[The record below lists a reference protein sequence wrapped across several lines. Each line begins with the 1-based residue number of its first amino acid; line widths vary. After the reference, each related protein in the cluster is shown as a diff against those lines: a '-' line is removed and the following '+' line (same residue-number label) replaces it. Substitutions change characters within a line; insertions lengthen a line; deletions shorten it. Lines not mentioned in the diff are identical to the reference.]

1 MKLYVLLFCSIL
13 ITYTSCNAQSVNPSN
28 KSISTTTLD
37 DTVSTLSNSILIV
50 FQAANGDYW
59 FGSDTDGAYRHDG
72 KSIIHYATKDG
83 LSGDRIRSIQEDK
96 QGNIYLATLGGIS
109 KYDGNTFTTLTP
121 IKSSYPNDNWKLQP
135 DDLWFCMP
143 GKNGD
148 KGPYRYDGK
157 NLYQLEFPKH
167 HMADEYFA
175 KTPEYAWSPYEV
187 YYIYKDRKGIMW
199 FGTSSFGVCRY
210 DGKSLSWLYEEHL
223 TLIEGGGSFGI
234 RSILEDK
241 EGKFWFCNTSYR
253 YNILPDSLTEQ
264 DKHLINY
271 NREPGIDNLPTS
283 DGKNMAYFMSA
294 INDNNGDIWM
304 ATYSQGVW
312 RYDGKNITHYPV
324 KDGTKD
330 VTVFSIYKDKNGD
343 LWLGT
348 HEAGA
353 YKFNGKT
360 FEQWTLNAD

>member
-1 MKLYVLLFCSIL
+1 MTL
-13 ITYTSCNAQSVNPSN
+13 TSCKGQ
-28 KSISTTTLD
+28 STTNSTKSLSSTTIGE
-37 DTVSTLSNSILIV
+37 TVPDLSNSILIV

-59 FGSDTDGAYRHDG
+59 FGSDADGTYRYDG

-83 LSGDRIRSIQEDK
+83 LSNNRIRSIQEDK
-96 QGNIYLATLGGIS
+96 LGNIYFATLGGIS
-109 KYDGNTFTTLTP
+109 KFDGNAFTTLTP
-121 IKSSYPNDNWKLQP
+121 IKSNTPTDNWKLQP

-167 HMADEYFA
+167 HMADEHFA
-175 KTPEYAWSPYEV
+175 KTPHYEWSPYEV
-187 YYIYKDRKGIMW
+187 YYIYKDSEGTMW
-199 FGTSSFGVCRY
+199 FGTSGFGLCRY
-210 DGKSLSWLYEEHL
+210 DGESLRWLYEEHL
-223 TLIEGGGSFGI
+223 TLVEGGGSFGI

-253 YNILPDSLTEQ
+253 YNILPGSLTEQ

-271 NREPGIDNLPTS
+271 KREPGIDNLATP
-283 DGKNMAYFMSA
+283 DGTNMVYFMSA
-294 INDNNGDIWM
+294 IEDNKGDMWM

-312 RYDGKNITHYPV
+312 HFDGKNVTHYPV
-324 KDGTKD
+324 KDGAKD
-330 VTVFSIYKDKNGD
+330 VTLFSIYKDKKGE

-348 HEAGA
+348 HEAGV
-353 YKFNGKT
+353 YKFNGKA
-360 FEQWTLNAD
+360 FERWSSVSGEQ